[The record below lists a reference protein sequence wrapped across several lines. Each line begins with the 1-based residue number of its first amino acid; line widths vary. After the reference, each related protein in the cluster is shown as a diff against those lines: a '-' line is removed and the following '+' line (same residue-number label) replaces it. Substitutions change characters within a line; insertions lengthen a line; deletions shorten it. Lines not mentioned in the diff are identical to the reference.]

1 MSSKVSRVES
11 TASAANSTSSK
22 IAIEDERSIKC
33 VVVGD
38 GTVGKTSLLISYT
51 SNRFPTE
58 YVPTIFDN
66 YTADV
71 VIDGENHKI
80 GLFDTAGEEDYD
92 KLRPLSYPRTDVFIV
107 CFAVDSPD
115 SFVNMKL
122 KWIPE
127 LRHYCPRTPILL
139 VGTKA
144 DLRNDIETIA
154 RLRESNMEVVSNAE
168 AQEAQKKMQLYHYSD
183 CSALTR
189 VGVKHV
195 FDQAIKAALKYRK
208 QRTKRQCHIL

>member
-1 MSSKVSRVES
+1 MNFNMCSNW
-11 TASAANSTSSK
+11 ASVRDCPKTGEEQEA
-22 IAIEDERSIKC
+22 RSIKC

-71 VIDGENHKI
+71 IIDGENHKL

-92 KLRPLSYPRTDVFIV
+92 KLRPLSYPRTDVFIA

-115 SFVNMKL
+115 SFANIKL
-122 KWIPE
+122 KWLPE
-127 LRHYCPRTPILL
+127 LRHYCPGTPILL

-144 DLRNDIETIA
+144 DLRNDIETIN
-154 RLRESNMEVVSNAE
+154 RLREINMEVVSSVE
-168 AQEAQKKMQLYHYSD
+168 AQEAQRKMQCYYYCD
-183 CSALTR
+183 CSSLTR

-195 FDQAIKAALKYRK
+195 FDQAIKAALKFRK
-208 QRTKRQCHIL
+208 RRTKRQCQIL